1 MEKREA
7 YSEVLGLD
15 RYFTKEELNSNY
27 KQLMT
32 KIGSEDNTNNEVIKK
47 AIVLNEAIH
56 FLRKYA
62 TSEDTKAIYLEK
74 LCADYGLTVEEAHA
88 LYRKQKFR
96 DYRDID
102 EFLHKIE
109 SIHYDN
115 SKFIRFTL
123 GIMLESKI
131 IWNIPV
137 DKLISIYFSDN
148 TDKFENFNSYVSKL
162 VEVCNGIE
170 KVVGI
175 GNFDFDEAFNN
186 FLVDKEKSFYTYLC
200 NILKIKY
207 YCSEI
212 GEDDFKLQY
221 RYDYETEEKFPGG
234 FVEYLEKLYEMKKMA
249 RELGLSST
257 DLNENYKE
265 YLTIDPK
272 ATKYEFLKD
281 FYDAR
286 DICGFLPT
294 LYMSYKEKYLS
305 IPENTRTDFKS
316 WINIIKIEN
325 ETGLNG
331 EGLVAEIFK
340 RVQNAGYGNTIEAFL
355 FDLIE
360 ANKNSNK
367 NKEKKLS

>member
-1 MEKREA
+1 MEKKEA
-7 YSEVLGLD
+7 YLELLGLD
-15 RYFTKEELNSNY
+15 RYFAKDELNDNY
-27 KQLMT
+27 TQLMS
-32 KIGSEDNTNNEVIKK
+32 KIRLEDNTNNEVIKK
-47 AIVLNEAIH
+47 AILLNNAIH

-62 TSEDTKAIYLEK
+62 SSEDTKAIYLEK
-74 LCADYGLTVEEAHA
+74 LCADYGLTTEEAH
-88 LYRKQKFR
+88 LLFRKQKFR
-96 DYRDID
+96 EYRDID
-102 EFLHKIE
+102 EFLRKIE
-109 SIHYDN
+109 CIHYDN
-115 SKFIRFTL
+115 TKFIRFTL
-123 GIMLESKI
+123 GVMLNSEI
-131 IWNIPV
+131 IWKIPV
-137 DKLISIYFSDN
+137 DKLISIYFSDD

-170 KVVGI
+170 KIVGE
-175 GNFDFDEAFNN
+175 GNFNFDEAFNN

-221 RYDYETEEKFPGG
+221 RYDYELEEKFPGG

-257 DLNENYKE
+257 DLNDNYKE
-265 YLTIDPK
+265 YLKIDPS
-272 ATKYEFLKD
+272 ASKYEFLKD

-286 DICGFLPT
+286 DICGFLPVI
-294 LYMSYKEKYLS
+294 YMDYKRRYLK
-305 IPENTRTDFKS
+305 EDKRTDFKS

-325 ETGLNG
+325 ETGLTG

-360 ANKNSNK
+360 ANKDSSKIKQK
-367 NKEKKLS
+367 NYPNG